1 MRLYRA
7 LYKDEH
13 ILTSNERAFD
23 EQGNITDDINVLEEI
38 YGHVVKSHSNPY
50 PKSRKIIFSFTDDIK
65 EAYKFIKKY
74 PESYDAIGYIDIEE
88 FGFVDQNG
96 IKFIYP
102 IYRLGDWIELLTLYT
117 RNEETLEYIH
127 VNYQPPTLFK
137 KGLASSLLPSH
148 NGVLSYAKTANEY
161 AVIGTNIK
169 PTIIPLEEV
178 TNISKA
184 NKVIE
189 SAPSIYLS
197 SNTERKNIIIESIR
211 RNVETLPLEEEV
223 RRLTLNRWLDEYKKE
238 INK

>member
-13 ILTSNERAFD
+13 TLTSNERAFD
-23 EQGNITDDINVLEEI
+23 KDGNITDDINVLEEI
-38 YGHVVKSHSNPY
+38 YGHVVKSHSRPY

-65 EAYKFIKKY
+65 DAYSFIEKY
-74 PESYDAIGYIDIEE
+74 PESYDAIGYIDINE

-96 IKFIYP
+96 IKFVYP
-102 IYRLGDWIELLTLYT
+102 IYRLGDWVELLAKYT

-161 AVIGTNIK
+161 AVIGANIK
-169 PTIIPLEEV
+169 PIIIPLEEV
-178 TNISKA
+178 EKIANA

-189 SAPSIYLS
+189 STPSIYLS
-197 SNTERKNIIIESIR
+197 NNTERKNIIIESIR
-211 RNVETLPLEEEV
+211 RNVATLPLEET
-223 RRLTLNRWLDEYKKE
+223 RRLTLNRWLDEYKEE